1 MSKRTYRIVGIS
13 ILILTMSFLLGDET
27 DWATSSTNVA
37 VSVTPGNVDYNVS
50 GNINLGSIVGSI
62 VSTTLTGIFST
73 GSFWTKDFS
82 GVYYAGTKQRKISS
96 SQMTGTRGWAVPVNT
111 YYVIRPNPTVIVTFS
126 GTATSGAS
134 ITSSSWRLDI
144 SSLQQQPL
152 MTLINNSGYLYRVS
166 ITPSLAITIPAGQ
179 QVDTYQAVLTVTVP
193 WSS

>member
-1 MSKRTYRIVGIS
+1 MALLIGC
-13 ILILTMSFLLGDET
+13 ILTAIVIPRDKSE
-27 DWATSSTNVA
+27 WATSSTNVA
-37 VSVTPGNVDYNVS
+37 VSVTPGTVDYNVS
-50 GNINLGSIVGSI
+50 GNINLGSIVGNV

-73 GSFWTKDFS
+73 GSFWTQDLS
-82 GVYYAGTKQRKISS
+82 GVYYAGTRQRKISS

-111 YYVIRPNPTVIVTFS
+111 YYVVRPNPSTAVTFS
-126 GTATSGAS
+126 GTATSGAT